1 MIGKL
6 KMLNENTL
14 QAVNSAKIAA
24 ELYCAQE
31 ITRSLSI
38 SSKNLRVLAKRIGE
52 SASGLA
58 VLASFYDECSRES
71 ILLADH
77 VNSITTESAHN
88 AVKEWRYS
96 LFEDKLKQVCSKMG
110 DIPIPSIIAAVLDS
124 KPERELERKEHISLL
139 NRELHDLL
147 ISMQK
152 NIRSIA
158 VIAVNSKI
166 EAPRTGIH
174 SSVLLDMAQNVE
186 VMITQILKHI
196 NLALKLLS
204 TNKQLL

>member
-1 MIGKL
+1 MR
-6 KMLNENTL
+6 NDNTL
-14 QAVNSAKIAA
+14 QTVIAAKVAA
-24 ELYCAQE
+24 ELFHAQQ

-52 SASGLA
+52 SAAGLA

-71 ILLADH
+71 ITLADH
-77 VNSITTESAHN
+77 VSAMTVQTASN

-96 LFEDKLKQVCSKMG
+96 LFEEKLEKACTRMPPQRVPA
-110 DIPIPSIIAAVLDS
+110 IVLEVLAA
-124 KPERELERKEHISLL
+124 KPQRELQSKERISHF
-139 NRELHDLL
+139 NRELNDLL

-166 EAPRTGIH
+166 EAPRTGVH
-174 SSVLLDMAQNVE
+174 SPVLLDMAQNVE
-186 VMITQILKHI
+186 DMIKLILKHI
-196 NLALKLLS
+196 DTALKFLAK
-204 TNKQLL
+204 NQQFI

>member
-1 MIGKL
+1 
-6 KMLNENTL
+6 MLNENTL
-14 QAVNSAKIAA
+14 QAVIAAKVAA
-24 ELYCAQE
+24 ELYHAQE

-58 VLASFYDECSRES
+58 VLATFYDECSRES
-71 ILLADH
+71 ISLADH
-77 VNSITTESAHN
+77 VSTMTIKTANR

-96 LFEDKLKQVCSKMG
+96 LYEEKLEQACKKIDEHS
-110 DIPIPSIIAAVLDS
+110 IPPIIAAVLEA
-124 KPERELERKEHISLL
+124 KPQRELHSKEQISHF

-152 NIRSIA
+152 NIRTIA

-166 EAPRTGIH
+166 EAPRTGSH
-174 SSVLLDMAQNVE
+174 STALLDMAQNVE
-186 VMITQILKHI
+186 VMIRQILKHI
-196 NLALKLLS
+196 ATALKFLS
-204 TNKQLL
+204 KNNQIL